1 MHDKNVQS
9 LPYYVKY
16 VVYFYRVRLQ
26 DVLQCGELQITV
38 QASLNILFSIL
49 LILLGLDY
57 EKVYYLLDL
66 DTRLFHDGDKFEQS
80 GNLGGI
86 DGTVLLIKQ
95 TKTGSKGLY
104 LFSQN
109 LQILAK
115 GLHPSLSV

>member
-95 TKTGSKGLY
+95 TETGSKGLY

-109 LQILAK
+109 LQILA
-115 GLHPSLSV
+115 